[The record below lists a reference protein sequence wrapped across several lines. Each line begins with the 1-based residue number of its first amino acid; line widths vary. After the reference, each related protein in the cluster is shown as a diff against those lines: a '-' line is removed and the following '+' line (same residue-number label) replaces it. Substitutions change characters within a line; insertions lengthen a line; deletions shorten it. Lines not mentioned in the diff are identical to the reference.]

1 MNTARHQTF
10 DPDGPSPRERGSVLV
25 VVMWITFGLIGITL
39 YFANSMTFELRASD
53 NRVAGEEAEFAID
66 AGRRYVTCILSNLNE
81 PGAIP
86 DPTSYVC
93 SAVPVG
99 SAKFWIIG
107 RTNVENSGN
116 YSNLVCGLI
125 PESSKLNLNSL
136 PGGLN
141 AGGSNLALLPRMT
154 LNLAYNIMAWE
165 STNTANSLGGAESD
179 TYMMQSPPYLCKNAP
194 FESLDELRLVYQ
206 MNPDILYGEDAN
218 LNGILDPNE
227 NDGDVLPP
235 SDNMDGRLDSGL
247 LEYLTIYSAEPPND
261 TNGNPRVNVTGT
273 TAATQLIA
281 LLSTNFDSGRAQQ
294 IEQAAGLLGGGG
306 GGFGVRGPGAGGP
319 PPAVTTTFA
328 SPLGFYIQS
337 TMTSA
342 EFAQIEPSLRG
353 ATLKG
358 LINIDTAGS
367 VVLQFLPGMD
377 TNWVQQLV
385 AARASLLTDPNNQ
398 NTIAWVTQVLTPQ
411 QATEIGPY
419 ITARSYQFTA
429 DIAAVGHDGRGYR
442 RTRFVFDTSTGT
454 PVIVYRQNLTHL
466 GWALGAQARAL
477 LAAAK

>member
-1 MNTARHQTF
+1 M
-10 DPDGPSPRERGSVLV
+10 PPRNRGSVLV
-25 VVMWITFGLIGITL
+25 VVMWITFGLISITL

-66 AGRRYVTCILSNLNE
+66 AGRRYVTCILSNLNQS
-81 PGAIP
+81 GAVP

-99 SAKFWIIG
+99 NAKFWIIG
-107 RTNVENSGN
+107 RTNVENTGN

-125 PESSKLNLNSL
+125 PESSKVNLNAF

-141 AGGSNLALLPRMT
+141 SGTNLALLPRMN

-165 STNTANSLGGAESD
+165 STNTANSVGGAESD

-194 FESLDELRLVYQ
+194 FETLDELRLVYQ
-206 MNPDILYGEDAN
+206 MNVDILYGEDAN

-227 NDGDVLPP
+227 NDGDLLPP
-235 SDNMDGRLDSGL
+235 SDNSDGRLDPGIF
-247 LEYLTIYSAEPPND
+247 EYLTVYSAEPAND
-261 TNGNPRVNVTGT
+261 TNGNPRVDVSAAN
-273 TAATQLIA
+273 AATQLTA
-281 LLSTNFDSGRAQQ
+281 LLSTNFDASRAQE
-294 IEQAAGLLGGGG
+294 IEAAAGLLPGGGG
-306 GGFGVRGPGAGGP
+306 GGGGRGPGGGP
-319 PPAVTTTFA
+319 VVTTVTTTFT
-328 SPLGFYIQS
+328 SPLQFYIQS
-337 TMTSA
+337 GMTPA

-353 ATLKG
+353 PNLKG

-377 TNWVQQLV
+377 TNTAAQFV
-385 AARASLLTDPNNQ
+385 ASRTSLLADPNNQ
-398 NTIAWVTQVLTPQ
+398 NTVAWVTQVLTPQ
-411 QATEIGPY
+411 QAVQIGPW

-429 DIAAVGHDGRGYR
+429 DIAAVGHEGRGYR

-454 PVIVYRQNLTHL
+454 PVIVYRQDLTDL
-466 GWALGAQARAL
+466 GWALGAQARAQL
-477 LAAAK
+477 VASK

>member
-1 MNTARHQTF
+1 MTMNTARHQPVDLGRT
-10 DPDGPSPRERGSVLV
+10 SLRERGSVLV
-25 VVMWITFGLIGITL
+25 VVMWITFGLISMTL
-39 YFANSMTFELRASD
+39 YFANSMSFELRASD

-66 AGRRYVTCILSNLNE
+66 AGRRYITCVLSNLNE
-81 PGAIP
+81 SGVIP

-99 SAKFWIIG
+99 NAKFWIIG
-107 RTNVENSGN
+107 RTNTENTGN

-125 PESSKLNLNSL
+125 PESSKINLNAL

-141 AGGSNLALLPRMT
+141 TGGSNLALLPRMT

-165 STNTANSLGGAESD
+165 STNTANNVGGAESD

-235 SDNMDGRLDSGL
+235 SDNMDGRLDPGL

-261 TNGNPRVNVTGT
+261 TNGNPRVNVTST

-294 IEQAAGLLGGGG
+294 IEEAAGLLPGGGG
-306 GGFGVRGPGAGGP
+306 PPVRGGGP
-319 PPAVTTTFA
+319 PVETTVTTTFT
-328 SPLGFYIQS
+328 SPLDFYIQS
-337 TMTSA
+337 TMTAA

-353 ATLKG
+353 PTLKG
-358 LINIDTAGS
+358 LININTAS
-367 VVLQFLPGMD
+367 SMVLQFLPGMD
-377 TNWVQQLV
+377 TNTATQFV
-385 AARASLLTDPNNQ
+385 ASRTSLLNDPNNL
-398 NTIAWVTQVLTPQ
+398 NTVAWVTQVLTPQ
-411 QATEIGPY
+411 QATQIGPY

-454 PVIVYRQNLTHL
+454 PVIVYRQDLTHL
-466 GWALGAQARAL
+466 GWALGAQARAQL
-477 LAAAK
+477 MTAN